1 MKKEKF
7 DGFIIESQSFI
18 KKTDELEDKK
28 IKLEKER
35 SVLLEQ
41 RSLNKKIISIEDDL
55 NKLPVR
61 GIGSIFIYNMLN
73 EKFSFFEVNQFNK
86 LIRFL
91 TFVEIK
97 ENEYSTFLKKTSN
110 NYYKSPDTEQLNVL
124 KNSYNQL
131 NSFYKILMVC
141 CDSVDID
148 KVTFNKLFN
157 MLEDEGYFLSVPE
170 KENIEHLKNIISGL
184 NNVMDSIDS
193 FRKESNENLREIS
206 HNLIDMDMNLWDISG
221 SLRNL

>member
-28 IKLEKER
+28 KKLEKER

-61 GIGSIFIYNMLN
+61 GIGSIVIYNMLT
-73 EKFSFFEVNQFNK
+73 EKFNFFEVNQFNK

-110 NYYKSPDTEQLNVL
+110 NYYKSPDTKQLNVL
-124 KNSYNQL
+124 KNSNEQL
-131 NSFYKILMVC
+131 NSFYKILMMC
-141 CDSVDID
+141 CDSVNID

-206 HNLIDMDMNLWDISG
+206 HNQIDMDMKLWDIRDSVRD
-221 SLRNL
+221 L